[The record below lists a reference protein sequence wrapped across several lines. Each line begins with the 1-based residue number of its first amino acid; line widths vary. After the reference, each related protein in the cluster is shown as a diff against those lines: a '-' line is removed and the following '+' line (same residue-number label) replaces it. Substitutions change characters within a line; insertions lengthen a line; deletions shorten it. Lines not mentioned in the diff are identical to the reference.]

1 MFFTLLV
8 FATALTISVIAAWY
22 SIVGLT
28 AIFASAVWPVAIM
41 GSALEV
47 AKLVSAS
54 WLYRY
59 WLFIPRFIKYYLTSA
74 VVILMFITSM
84 GIFGFLSRAHIEQTS
99 LNTENLAQ
107 VERIEKDI
115 VRYKNVITRSE
126 EKIDSL
132 ENKGTGLQASV
143 QVQINIEQQRI
154 DNAYTRVEPL
164 IAEQTKII
172 TDVKNFYN
180 QELSKVDADLST
192 IKNYIDSDQITKAQG
207 LVGTKADGKYGP
219 ATAIAFSK
227 YQEQKN
233 IERAN
238 WLDKIQNSDQS
249 PEIVAAKLEIN
260 RLRNQVEKE
269 ILESNK
275 LITQYQ
281 QKLQNTETIDA
292 GASIAQELQK
302 ISTNNNLIDK
312 LTQEKYAI
320 ESDYRKLEAEVGPIK
335 YIAEFVYGEKADKDL
350 LERAVKWV
358 IIILIFVFDPLAV
371 LLLIAAN
378 MTLLNRKK
386 WIPNEEI
393 KLATILYNTPQEKPK
408 TSDINTTTDTNIQNT
423 DKQED
428 PELTKEEKQIIH
440 ENLDNPEKIVEKIIK
455 EPKIKGTKVFLNRP
469 AN

>member
-54 WLYRY
+54 WLYRFWSY
-59 WLFIPRFIKYYLTSA
+59 IPRFIKYYLTSA

-84 GIFGFLSRAHIEQTS
+84 GIFGFLSKAHIEQTS

-107 VERIEKDI
+107 VERIENDI
-115 VRYKNVITRSE
+115 LRYKSVILRSE
-126 EKIDSL
+126 EKINDL

-143 QVQINIEQQRI
+143 QVQINIEQDRI
-154 DNAYTRVEPL
+154 NNAYNRIEPL
-164 IAEQTKII
+164 IAEQNKII
-172 TDVKNFYN
+172 DNIQTFYST
-180 QELSKVDADLST
+180 ELAKIDQDLAT
-192 IKNYIDSDQITKAQG
+192 LKKYIDNDEIAKAQG
-207 LVGTKADGKYGP
+207 IVGTKADGKYGP

-233 IERAN
+233 AQRVS
-238 WLDKIQNSDQS
+238 WLEKIQNSDQS
-249 PEIVAAKLEIN
+249 PEIVAAKQEISK
-260 RLRNQVEKE
+260 LRKQVEKE
-269 ILESNK
+269 ITESNN

-281 QKLQNTETIDA
+281 QKLQNTETTDVGFLIDA
-292 GASIAQELQK
+292 ELQK
-302 ISTNNNLIDK
+302 INTNNNLIDK
-312 LTQEKYAI
+312 LTQEKYEI
-320 ESDYRKLEAEVGPIK
+320 ESNYRKLEAEVGPIK

-350 LERAVKWV
+350 LEKAVKWV
-358 IIILIFVFDPLAV
+358 IITLIFVFDPLAV

-378 MTLLNRKK
+378 MTLMNRNK

-393 KLATILYNTPQEKPK
+393 GLGFIKGKNNEELQQ
-408 TSDINTTTDTNIQNT
+408 DINTQDDHIQNIPPEST
-423 DKQED
+423 Q
-428 PELTKEEKQIIH
+428 ELTQEEKNIIK
-440 ENLDNPEKIVEKIIK
+440 ENLDNPDKIVKEIIEK
-455 EPKIKGTKVFLNRP
+455 PKATKVFLNRP
-469 AN
+469 AK